1 MIGNLIAFLVATFLV
16 EPLQSKL
23 AEQLAG
29 GRAPVAVVQQVEASI
44 GKTRRQ
50 RALVGLY
57 HRDWRLGWHHVAGRG
72 ADRCRTLLRAG
83 TGSRAAVPRRVLN
96 PACERTPV

>member
-29 GRAPVAVVQQVEASI
+29 GRAPVAVVQQVEACA
-44 GKTRRQ
+44 TAALP
-50 RALVGLY
+50 ALVKRTAIGA
-57 HRDWRLGWHHVAGRG
+57 WVGTTSPVAVLTDAEPSCAPALAAARPF
-72 ADRCRTLLRAG
+72 LAG
-83 TGSRAAVPRRVLN
+83 S
-96 PACERTPV
+96 